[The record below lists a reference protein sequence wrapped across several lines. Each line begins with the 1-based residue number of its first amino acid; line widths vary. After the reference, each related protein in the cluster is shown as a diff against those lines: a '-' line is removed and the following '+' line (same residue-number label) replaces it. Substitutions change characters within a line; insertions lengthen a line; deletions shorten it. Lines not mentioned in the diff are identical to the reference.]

1 MNLLPFERQEK
12 KILIR
17 KQVETSDKFGCYPEQ
32 RSVEDLLNY
41 GIINVNKPDGP
52 TSHQISDYV
61 KKILELP
68 KTGHS
73 GTLDPGVTGVLSITL
88 GKSTKVVQALL
99 KAGKEYVCWMK
110 VHKPIEKKDLIF
122 VMSSFVGDINQLP
135 PVRSAVKRQL
145 RKRSIYYIEI
155 LEVDEQDVLF
165 KVGCEAGTYIRKL
178 CYDIGKKLGTNANM
192 QQLIRTKV
200 ASFNDKNW
208 ISLHDLKDAYE
219 YWKKGN
225 ETEIRKVILPI
236 ERAVDHLNKVWIG
249 DGAVDPVCHG
259 SDLYIAGISKLN
271 EEIKLGEMIAV
282 MTLKNELVGLG
293 EAKMN
298 SKDMMVANKGVAVS
312 LHSVLMERK
321 TYVV

>member
-17 KQVETSDKFGCYPEQ
+17 KQVETSSKFGCNPEQ
-32 RSVEDLLNY
+32 RLVKDLFDY
-41 GIINVNKPDGP
+41 GIVNINKPDGP

-61 KKILELP
+61 KKILEVS

-73 GTLDPGVTGVLSITL
+73 GTLDPRVTGVLPITL
-88 GKSTKVVQALL
+88 GRSTKVVQALL
-99 KAGKEYVCWMK
+99 KAGKEYVCWMR
-110 VHKPIEKKDLIF
+110 VHKPVEKKDLIS
-122 VMSSFVGDINQLP
+122 VMNGFVGDINQLP
-135 PVRSAVKRQL
+135 PVRSAVKRQV

-155 LEVDEQDVLF
+155 LEADEQDVLF

-219 YWKKGN
+219 YWKKGD
-225 ETEIRKVILPI
+225 EKEIRRVILPI
-236 ERAVDHLNKVWIG
+236 EGAVDHLNKVWIG

-259 SDLYIAGISKLN
+259 SDLYVAGISKLN
-271 EEIKLGEMIAV
+271 DNIKFGEVIAV
-282 MTLKNELVGLG
+282 MTLKNELIGLG

-298 SKDMMVANKGVAVS
+298 SKDMIVANKGIAVS

-321 TYVV
+321 TYSI